1 MNREGVVLLLTL
13 IIILIVLFLSTS
25 IIEKRLQTMEK
36 QNNQIIDLL
45 KEWND
50 KDS

>member
-1 MNREGVVLLLTL
+1 MLLTL
-13 IIILIVLFLSTS
+13 IVILIVLFLATS

-36 QNNQIIDLL
+36 QNAQIIELL
-45 KEWND
+45 KELND